1 MWKLILGFVAFAAI
15 AMYVLTKA
23 GGDIDLGGEKHGV
36 ETTHTEPAKP
46 AAAAADAASATAPA
60 PAAPVPAA
68 K

>member
-1 MWKLILGFVAFAAI
+1 MWKIILGFVAFAAI
-15 AMYVLTKA
+15 AMYVLAKA

-46 AAAAADAASATAPA
+46 AAADAAPAITAAPAAPA
-60 PAAPVPAA
+60 PAA

>member
-1 MWKLILGFVAFAAI
+1 MWKIILGFVAFAAI
-15 AMYVLTKA
+15 AMYVLAKA

-46 AAAAADAASATAPA
+46 AAADAAPAIAATPAAPA
-60 PAAPVPAA
+60 PAA

>member
-15 AMYVLTKA
+15 AMYVLVKA

-46 AAAAADAASATAPA
+46 AAADAAPAPVPAPA
-60 PAAPVPAA
+60 PAA

>member
-1 MWKLILGFVAFAAI
+1 MWKLILGFVVFAAI
-15 AMYVLTKA
+15 AMYVLMKA

-46 AAAAADAASATAPA
+46 AAAAADAAPAPAPA
-60 PAAPVPAA
+60 PAA

>member
-1 MWKLILGFVAFAAI
+1 MWKLILGFVVFAAI
-15 AMYVLTKA
+15 AMYVLVKA

-46 AAAAADAASATAPA
+46 AAADAAPATAAAPAAPA
-60 PAAPVPAA
+60 PAA

>member
-1 MWKLILGFVAFAAI
+1 MWKIILGFVAFAAI
-15 AMYVLTKA
+15 AMYVLAKA

-46 AAAAADAASATAPA
+46 AAADAAPASAAAPAAPA
-60 PAAPVPAA
+60 PAA

>member
-15 AMYVLTKA
+15 AMYVLAKA

-46 AAAAADAASATAPA
+46 AATDASPATAAAPAAPA
-60 PAAPVPAA
+60 PAA

>member
-15 AMYVLTKA
+15 AMYVLAKA

-46 AAAAADAASATAPA
+46 AAADAAPASAAAPAAPA
-60 PAAPVPAA
+60 PAA

>member
-1 MWKLILGFVAFAAI
+1 MWKIILGFVAFAAI
-15 AMYVLTKA
+15 AMYVLAKA

-46 AAAAADAASATAPA
+46 AAADAAPAIAAAPAAPA
-60 PAAPVPAA
+60 PAA

>member
-15 AMYVLTKA
+15 AMYVLAKA

-46 AAAAADAASATAPA
+46 TAADVAPATAAAPAAPA
-60 PAAPVPAA
+60 PAA

>member
-1 MWKLILGFVAFAAI
+1 MWKLILGFMAFAAI
-15 AMYVLTKA
+15 AMYVLAKA

-46 AAAAADAASATAPA
+46 AAAEAAPA
-60 PAAPVPAA
+60 PAPAPVPAA

>member
-15 AMYVLTKA
+15 AMYVLAKA

-46 AAAAADAASATAPA
+46 AAAANAASATAPA
-60 PAAPVPAA
+60 APAPAA

>member
-15 AMYVLTKA
+15 AMYVLVKA

-46 AAAAADAASATAPA
+46 AAADVAPATAAAPAAPA
-60 PAAPVPAA
+60 PAA

>member
-15 AMYVLTKA
+15 AMYVLVKA

-46 AAAAADAASATAPA
+46 AATDAAPASAAAPAAPA
-60 PAAPVPAA
+60 PAA

>member
-15 AMYVLTKA
+15 AMYVLAKA

-36 ETTHTEPAKP
+36 ETTHTEPVKP
-46 AAAAADAASATAPA
+46 AATDAAPATAAAPAAPA
-60 PAAPVPAA
+60 PAA

>member
-15 AMYVLTKA
+15 AMYVLVKA

-36 ETTHTEPAKP
+36 ETTHTQPAKP
-46 AAAAADAASATAPA
+46 AAADAAPATAAAPAAPA
-60 PAAPVPAA
+60 PAA

>member
-15 AMYVLTKA
+15 AMYVLAKA

-46 AAAAADAASATAPA
+46 AAAANAAPATAPA
-60 PAAPVPAA
+60 PAAPAPAA

>member
-15 AMYVLTKA
+15 AMYVLVKA

-46 AAAAADAASATAPA
+46 AAPAT
-60 PAAPVPAA
+60 

>member
-15 AMYVLTKA
+15 AMYVLAKA

-36 ETTHTEPAKP
+36 ETKHTEPAKP
-46 AAAAADAASATAPA
+46 AAAEAAPAPAPA
-60 PAAPVPAA
+60 PAA

>member
-15 AMYVLTKA
+15 AMYVLVKA

-46 AAAAADAASATAPA
+46 AAADAAPATAAAPAAPA
-60 PAAPVPAA
+60 PAA

>member
-15 AMYVLTKA
+15 AMYVLAKA

-46 AAAAADAASATAPA
+46 AAADAAPAIAAAPAAPA
-60 PAAPVPAA
+60 PAA

>member
-1 MWKLILGFVAFAAI
+1 MWKLIFGFVAFAAI
-15 AMYVLTKA
+15 AMYVLVKA

-46 AAAAADAASATAPA
+46 AAADAAPATAAAPAAPA
-60 PAAPVPAA
+60 PAA

>member
-1 MWKLILGFVAFAAI
+1 VAFAAI
-15 AMYVLTKA
+15 AMYVLAKA

-46 AAAAADAASATAPA
+46 AAAANAASATAPA
-60 PAAPVPAA
+60 PAAPAPAA

>member
-15 AMYVLTKA
+15 AMYVLAKA
-23 GGDIDLGGEKHGV
+23 GGDIDLGGEKHCV

-46 AAAAADAASATAPA
+46 AAADAAPATAAA

>member
-15 AMYVLTKA
+15 AMYVLAKA

-36 ETTHTEPAKP
+36 ETTYTEPAKP
-46 AAAAADAASATAPA
+46 AATDAAPAIAAAPAAPA
-60 PAAPVPAA
+60 PAA

>member
-1 MWKLILGFVAFAAI
+1 MWKIILGFVAFAAI
-15 AMYVLTKA
+15 AMYVLVKA

-46 AAAAADAASATAPA
+46 AAADAAPATAAAPAAPA
-60 PAAPVPAA
+60 PAA

>member
-1 MWKLILGFVAFAAI
+1 MWKIILGFVAFAAI
-15 AMYVLTKA
+15 AMYVLAKA

-46 AAAAADAASATAPA
+46 AAADAAPATAAAPAAPA
-60 PAAPVPAA
+60 PAA

>member
-15 AMYVLTKA
+15 AMYVLAKA

-36 ETTHTEPAKP
+36 ETMHTEPAKTAATDAAP
-46 AAAAADAASATAPA
+46 ATAAAPAAPA
-60 PAAPVPAA
+60 PAA